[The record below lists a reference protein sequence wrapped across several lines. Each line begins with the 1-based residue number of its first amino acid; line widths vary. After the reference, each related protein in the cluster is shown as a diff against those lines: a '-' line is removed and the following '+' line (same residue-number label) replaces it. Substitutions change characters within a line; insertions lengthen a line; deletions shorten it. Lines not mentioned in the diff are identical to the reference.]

1 LFDGP
6 CWLQHFHLR
15 RKRFRFQFQAPGT
28 IARNIPMTITS
39 EAPGLPALSKPQF
52 IALMAMLMA
61 INAISIDIMLPG
73 LQEIGASLGVADENA
88 RQYVITAYLLGMGCA
103 QLVFGPLSDRF
114 GRKLPLLGGLGL
126 YALCALAIVFVP
138 SFTGLLALR
147 FIQGIGAAATRVIT
161 VSIVRD
167 VYGGRM
173 MAEVMSLV
181 LMVFMIVPVIAPS
194 VGQLIMI
201 FAEWHMIFVVICLFA
216 VLVASL
222 VMLRLPETLSVE
234 HRRPFTVTSIL
245 AGFRIVLTNRV
256 SLCYSL
262 AAAFLFGSLFGF
274 INSAQQILVGI
285 YGLGSWFPLV
295 FAGFAS
301 MMALASFANS
311 RLVKRYGMRCLSHG
325 ALIGFV
331 VTSLIW
337 AAASVFGIL
346 PFWLFAVLY
355 ACAMFQFGLI
365 GSNFNAMAM
374 EPLGHVA
381 GTASSVLGFTQTLGG
396 ATIGALIG
404 QAFNG
409 TITPLAIGFLT
420 VSLIGLAFVLI
431 AEKGRLFRPHNP
443 AI

>member
-1 LFDGP
+1 
-6 CWLQHFHLR
+6 
-15 RKRFRFQFQAPGT
+15 
-28 IARNIPMTITS
+28 MTTPS

-52 IALMAMLMA
+52 IARMAMLMA

-73 LQEIGASLGVADENA
+73 LQEIGASLGVADENT

-126 YALCALAIVFVP
+126 YALCALAIVFIP

-161 VSIVRD
+161 ISIVRD

-216 VLVASL
+216 LLVASL
-222 VMLRLPETLSVE
+222 VMLRLPETLSPE

-262 AAAFLFGSLFGF
+262 AASFLFGSLFGF

-285 YGLGSWFPLV
+285 YGLGHWFPLV

-301 MMALASFANS
+301 MMALASFTNS
-311 RLVKRYGMRCLSHG
+311 RLVKRYGMRRLSHG

-331 VTSLIW
+331 LTSLIW
-337 AAASVFGIL
+337 VAASVSDLL

-374 EPLGHVA
+374 EPLGQVA
-381 GTASSVLGFTQTLGG
+381 GTASSVLGFTQTIGG

-409 TITPLAIGFLT
+409 TITPLAIGFLS
-420 VSLIGLAFVLI
+420 VSIIGLAFVLT
-431 AEKGRLFRPHNP
+431 AEKGKLFKPHNP